1 MTTGSL
7 FHTKQ
12 RNRRDFI
19 KKIEPVVTSYGI
31 SVLHANI
38 RATITLTVVT
48 EYELKEEARA
58 MAKIALASHLNTNSI
73 MAVSVIVI

>member
-1 MTTGSL
+1 MSRWSRI
-7 FHTKQ
+7 F
-12 RNRRDFI
+12 
-19 KKIEPVVTSYGI
+19 PYGI
-31 SVLHANI
+31 AVLHANI
-38 RATITLTVVT
+38 RATITLTVI